1 MIELVKILEKAQENY
16 KEAMYWF
23 DRYSMFKDEM
33 QYNLAHDYMTKAE
46 TYLDAY
52 AILTDEKVK
61 VWDIAEELK
70 RF

>member
-16 KEAMYWF
+16 EEAMYWF
-23 DRYSMFKDEM
+23 ARYRLFKDEM
-33 QYNLAHDYMTKAE
+33 QYYLAHDYMTKAE

-52 AILTDEKVK
+52 AILTDEKIN

-70 RF
+70 RY

>member
-16 KEAMYWF
+16 EEAMYWF
-23 DRYSMFKDEM
+23 DRYRMFKDEM
-33 QYNLAHDYMTKAE
+33 QYKLAHEYMTKAE